1 VTAPLLRVEGVDVRF
16 GGVTALAGVDLAV
29 APGEIAGLIGPNG
42 AGKTTLFNVA
52 SGFVRP
58 TAGRVVFDG
67 RDLTRLPPHQIA
79 AAGLVRTFQKTS
91 VFAGVPAAE
100 NVRMG
105 LHLAG
110 RCGPLAAMLGLPRAA
125 AEERA
130 LDARAAEILEFVGL
144 GPRRDVPAGSLAYGE
159 QRLLEIA
166 VALGAAP
173 RLLLLD
179 EPAAGLNPTE
189 KQALAGLVRRIRG
202 LGITVLLVDHDIRL
216 VMGLSDRVTVLHHGK
231 ALCCDEP
238 AAVQSNEAV
247 IRAYLGAQP
256 TPEEVPRAGA

>member
-1 VTAPLLRVEGVDVRF
+1 VTALLRAERVDVRF
-16 GGVTALAGVDLAV
+16 GGVQALSGVDLEV
-29 APGEIAGLIGPNG
+29 REGEVAGLIGPNG

-58 TAGRVVFDG
+58 SAGRVGFAG
-67 RDLTRLPPHQIA
+67 RDLTRLGPHEIA
-79 AAGLVRTFQKTS
+79 ALGLVRTFQKTS
-91 VFAGVPAAE
+91 VFAGVPAVE

-110 RCGPLAAMLGLPRAA
+110 RCGPLAVMLGLPRVA

-130 LDARAAEILEFVGL
+130 VDARAAEILDFVGL
-144 GPRRDVPAGSLAYGE
+144 AARRDAPAGSLAYGE
-159 QRLLEIA
+159 QRILEIA
-166 VALGAAP
+166 VALGASP

-189 KQALAGLVRRIRG
+189 KQALAGLVRRIRDRG
-202 LGITVLLVDHDIRL
+202 VTVLLVDHDIRL

-231 ALCCDEP
+231 VLCCDQP
-238 AAVQSNEAV
+238 TAVQSNAAV
-247 IRAYLGAQP
+247 ISAYLGAP
-256 TPEEVPRAGA
+256 VTAGEVPRASA